1 MMIEV
6 KAGQL
11 IFGNFRIVPALG
23 LVLGSERN
31 FPVIQ

>member
-6 KAGQL
+6 KAGKF
-11 IFGNFRIVPALG
+11 IFGKFRTGPSLG